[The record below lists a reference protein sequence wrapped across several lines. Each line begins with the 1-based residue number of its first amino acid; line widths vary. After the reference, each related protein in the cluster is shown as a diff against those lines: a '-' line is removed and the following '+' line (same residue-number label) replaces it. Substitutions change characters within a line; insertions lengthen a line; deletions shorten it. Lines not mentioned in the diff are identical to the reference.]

1 MMLERRL
8 AAAERTRQRDM
19 QQLAERSTSL
29 SSPLGGVSGGAGSSD
44 EMGDDSFTPR
54 TVRAVYLLVMSPWH
68 QPMSA

>member
-8 AAAERTRQRDM
+8 AAAERARQRDM

-29 SSPLGGVSGGAGSSD
+29 SSPMGGGGGLGSSD

-54 TVRAVYLLVMSPWH
+54 TVRSCNLLHYCAYGDW
-68 QPMSA
+68 